1 MSEGIYTIVNPLKF
15 MTEDLILEKLKNYGF
30 PKEVV
35 SINIIAN
42 EQLPIEIELIFR
54 LPEIGEKFYIK
65 YNGKSFGFGQN
76 YKLNI
81 IKGKSSKKSIISK
94 LKEIIYIDKY
104 ESWVDIYYMRKMK
117 EDGLLLVNPQHK
129 EIQSKMLEFL
139 FLKINSTFIKGQNI
153 INILFP
159 LIVHD
164 RRTLM
169 QVYAYELKEA
179 PYILNKVNFTSD
191 PIDRLKQMTSFVI
204 SQIYLSPLRIIPF
217 IPLLGETY
225 QVKIANLNCYFE
237 QTCVNP
243 PTTNIY
249 CFDSDGL
256 FTIHGYI
263 SIYTKAGINN
273 CKITKIG
280 YLTVNFKNWQ
290 RYKIYFP
297 SYNIGGVT
305 IGKRTFNVKNC
316 SLVIDETN
324 RLISYI
330 KFCPFSANKYPDE
343 FFGKLISINEVKIDK
358 KGSKHKIIEEDS
370 IPLGNFEG
378 EWTKELR
385 FGNKIYWERNKN
397 NLCRLYE
404 PEYKLKSDSSLRED
418 LILYNENKLEEAE
431 NIYANYY
438 KKQSNDFILR
448 NKNKK

>member
-35 SINIIAN
+35 SMNLIAN

-65 YNGKSFGFGQN
+65 YNGKSFGFGKN

-104 ESWVDIYYMRKMK
+104 ESWIDIYYMRKMK

-179 PYILNKVNFTSD
+179 PYILNKVNLTSD

-225 QVKIANLNCYFE
+225 QVKIANLNCK
-237 QTCVNP
+237 
-243 PTTNIY
+243 
-249 CFDSDGL
+249 L
-256 FTIHGYI
+256 
-263 SIYTKAGINN
+263 
-273 CKITKIG
+273 
-280 YLTVNFKNWQ
+280 
-290 RYKIYFP
+290 
-297 SYNIGGVT
+297 
-305 IGKRTFNVKNC
+305 
-316 SLVIDETN
+316 N
-324 RLISYI
+324 R
-330 KFCPFSANKYPDE
+330 
-343 FFGKLISINEVKIDK
+343 
-358 KGSKHKIIEEDS
+358 
-370 IPLGNFEG
+370 
-378 EWTKELR
+378 
-385 FGNKIYWERNKN
+385 
-397 NLCRLYE
+397 
-404 PEYKLKSDSSLRED
+404 
-418 LILYNENKLEEAE
+418 
-431 NIYANYY
+431 
-438 KKQSNDFILR
+438 
-448 NKNKK
+448 

>member
-1 MSEGIYTIVNPLKF
+1 MSEGIYTIINPLKF

-35 SINIIAN
+35 SINIITN
-42 EQLPIEIELIFR
+42 EQLAIEIELIFR
-54 LPEIGEKFYIK
+54 LPEIGDKFYSK
-65 YNGKSFGFGQN
+65 HNGKSFGFGQN

-94 LKEIIYIDKY
+94 IKEIIFNDKY
-104 ESWVDIYYMRKMK
+104 ESWIDIYYMRKMK

-129 EIQSKMLEFL
+129 EIQSKMIEYL

-153 INILFP
+153 INFLFP
-159 LIVHD
+159 LISHD
-164 RRTLM
+164 RRTLL

-179 PYILNKVNFTSD
+179 PYILNKVNYISD
-191 PIDRLKQMTSFVI
+191 PIERLKQMTSFVI
-204 SQIYLSPLRIIPF
+204 SQIYLSPLRIMPF

-225 QVKIANLNCYFE
+225 QVKIANINCYFE

-256 FTIHGYI
+256 FTIYGHI
-263 SIYTKAGINN
+263 SIYTKTGINN
-273 CKITKIG
+273 CKIIKIG
-280 YLTVNFKNWQ
+280 YLIINYKNGQ

-297 SYNIGGVT
+297 SYKIGGIT
-305 IGKRTFNVKNC
+305 IGKRTFNVRHC

-324 RLISYI
+324 RLISYT
-330 KFCPFSANKYPDE
+330 KFVPHSANKYPDE
-343 FFGKLISINEVKIDK
+343 FEGKLISINEVKIDQ
-358 KGSKHKIIEEDS
+358 KGAKHKIIEEDS

-378 EWTKELR
+378 EWTQELR
-385 FGNKIYWERNKN
+385 FGNNIYWKRNKN
-397 NLCRLYE
+397 NLCKLYE

-418 LILYNENKLEEAE
+418 LMLYNENNLKEAE
-431 NIYANYY
+431 KIYVDYY
-438 KKQSNDFILR
+438 KKQSNDFKLR
-448 NKNKK
+448 NKKKK